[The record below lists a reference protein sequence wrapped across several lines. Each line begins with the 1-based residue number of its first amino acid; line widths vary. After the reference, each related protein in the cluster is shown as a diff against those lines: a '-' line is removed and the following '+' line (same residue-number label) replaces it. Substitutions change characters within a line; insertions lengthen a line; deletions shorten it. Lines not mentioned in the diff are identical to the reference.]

1 MRFCKIC
8 GGILLALIV
17 ACFGVM
23 PATAADIPEYRLQVS
38 PVTLDLTLEPGTSS
52 SDTFEVQNT
61 GSKGYNFELGVTP
74 YSVKGNDYN
83 PDYETETA
91 YNDITEWITFS
102 QDKGRVEAGENQ
114 EITVTVN
121 VPEDVPSGGQ
131 YAMVYVQMTREFDD
145 GSEESGEQ
153 TTTGISVNQRAGIVI
168 IAEVE
173 GGNTRR
179 EGQVL
184 ETKIPTIL
192 FNPPITATSLV
203 ENTGNV
209 HATAYYTLQV
219 FPLFGDEEVYTNEEN
234 PATLTI
240 LPETQRFNSISWDG
254 APQLGIFRVRETV
267 TILDDTQTIEK
278 IVFLCPIWFLF
289 LILLIIFFVIFWLFS
304 RIRSRRRPA
313 ASASHRSSTPAA
325 HHEPKSSTDS
335 EHPQEPQD

>member
-1 MRFCKIC
+1 MRLRKIC
-8 GGILLALIV
+8 GGFLLALMI
-17 ACFGVM
+17 ALFGVM
-23 PATAADIPEYRLQVS
+23 PVSADGEKPDYRLQIS
-38 PVTLDLTLEPGTSS
+38 PVRLDLDLEPGTTSTG
-52 SDTFEVQNT
+52 TFEVQNT
-61 GSKGYNFELGVTP
+61 GLKAYDFVLGVDP
-74 YSVKGNDYN
+74 YSVTDENYSIDS
-83 PDYETETA
+83 ETRTT
-91 YNDITEWITFS
+91 YTDIVDWITFS
-102 QDKGRVEAGENQ
+102 QNEGHVEPNQNQ
-114 EITVTVN
+114 EITVTVT
-121 VPEDVPSGGQ
+121 VPDDVPAGGQ
-131 YAMVYVQMTREFDD
+131 YAMIYAEMVRDD
-145 GSEESGEQ
+145 ELES
-153 TTTGISVNQRAGIVI
+153 TGVAVNHRVALLVFS
-168 IAEVE
+168 EVE
-173 GGNTRR
+173 GNTRR

-289 LILLIIFFVIFWLFS
+289 LILLIIFFVIFWLVS
-304 RIRSRRRPA
+304 RARSRK
-313 ASASHRSSTPAA
+313 STGK
-325 HHEPKSSTDS
+325 HTTKTTEPK
-335 EHPQEPQD
+335 E

>member
-1 MRFCKIC
+1 MRLRKIC
-8 GGILLALIV
+8 GGFLLALMI
-17 ACFGVM
+17 ALFGVM
-23 PATAADIPEYRLQVS
+23 PVSADGEKPDYRLQIS
-38 PVTLDLTLEPGTSS
+38 PVRLDLDLEPGTTSTG
-52 SDTFEVQNT
+52 TFEVQNS
-61 GSKGYNFELGVTP
+61 GLKAYDFVLGVDP
-74 YSVKGNDYN
+74 YSVTDENYSIDS
-83 PDYETETA
+83 ETRTA
-91 YNDITEWITFS
+91 YTDIVDWITFS
-102 QDKGRVEAGENQ
+102 QNEGHVEPNQNQ
-114 EITVTVN
+114 EITVTVT
-121 VPEDVPSGGQ
+121 VPDDVPAGGQ
-131 YAMVYVQMTREFDD
+131 YAMIYAEMVRNDEP
-145 GSEESGEQ
+145 ES
-153 TTTGISVNQRAGIVI
+153 TGVAVNHRVALLVFS
-168 IAEVE
+168 EVE
-173 GGNTRR
+173 GNTRR

-289 LILLIIFFVIFWLFS
+289 LILLIIFFVIFWLVS
-304 RIRSRRRPA
+304 RARSRK
-313 ASASHRSSTPAA
+313 STGKHTTKTA
-325 HHEPKSSTDS
+325 EPK
-335 EHPQEPQD
+335 E

>member
-1 MRFCKIC
+1 MRLRKIC
-8 GGILLALIV
+8 GGFLLALMI
-17 ACFGVM
+17 ALFGVM
-23 PATAADIPEYRLQVS
+23 PVSADGAKPDYRLQIS
-38 PVTLDLTLEPGTSS
+38 PVRLDLDLEPGTTSTG
-52 SDTFEVQNT
+52 TFEVQNT
-61 GSKGYNFELGVTP
+61 GLKAYDFVLGVDP
-74 YSVKGNDYN
+74 YSVTDENYSIDS
-83 PDYETETA
+83 ETRTA
-91 YNDITEWITFS
+91 YTDIVDWITFS
-102 QDKGRVEAGENQ
+102 QNEGHVEPNQNQ
-114 EITVTVN
+114 EITVTVT
-121 VPEDVPSGGQ
+121 VPDDVPAGGQ
-131 YAMVYVQMTREFDD
+131 YAMIYAEMVRDD
-145 GSEESGEQ
+145 ELES
-153 TTTGISVNQRAGIVI
+153 TGVAVNHRVALLVFS
-168 IAEVE
+168 EVE
-173 GGNTRR
+173 GNTRR

-289 LILLIIFFVIFWLFS
+289 LILLIIFFVIFWLVS
-304 RIRSRRRPA
+304 RARSRK
-313 ASASHRSSTPAA
+313 STGK
-325 HHEPKSSTDS
+325 HTTKTTEPK
-335 EHPQEPQD
+335 E

>member
-1 MRFCKIC
+1 MRLRKIC
-8 GGILLALIV
+8 GGFLLALMI
-17 ACFGVM
+17 ALFGVM
-23 PATAADIPEYRLQVS
+23 PVSADGEKPDYRLQIS
-38 PVTLDLTLEPGTSS
+38 PVRLDLDLEPGTTSTG
-52 SDTFEVQNT
+52 TFEVQNT
-61 GSKGYNFELGVTP
+61 GLKAYDFVLGVDP
-74 YSVKGNDYN
+74 YSVTDENYSIDS
-83 PDYETETA
+83 ETRTA
-91 YNDITEWITFS
+91 YTDIVDWITFS
-102 QDKGRVEAGENQ
+102 QNEGHVEPNQNQ
-114 EITVTVN
+114 EITVTVT
-121 VPEDVPSGGQ
+121 VPDDVPAGGQ
-131 YAMVYVQMTREFDD
+131 YAMIYAEMVRDD
-145 GSEESGEQ
+145 ELES
-153 TTTGISVNQRAGIVI
+153 TGVAVNHRVALLVFS
-168 IAEVE
+168 EVE
-173 GGNTRR
+173 GNTRR

-289 LILLIIFFVIFWLFS
+289 LILLIIFFVIFWLVS
-304 RIRSRRRPA
+304 RARSRK
-313 ASASHRSSTPAA
+313 STSKHTAKTT
-325 HHEPKSSTDS
+325 EPK
-335 EHPQEPQD
+335 E

>member
-1 MRFCKIC
+1 MRLRKIC
-8 GGILLALIV
+8 GGFLLALMI
-17 ACFGVM
+17 ALFGVM
-23 PATAADIPEYRLQVS
+23 PVSADGEKPDYRLQIS
-38 PVTLDLTLEPGTSS
+38 PVRLDLDLEPGTTSTG
-52 SDTFEVQNT
+52 TFEVQNT
-61 GSKGYNFELGVTP
+61 GLKAYDFVLGVDP
-74 YSVKGNDYN
+74 YSVTDENYSIDS
-83 PDYETETA
+83 ETRTA
-91 YNDITEWITFS
+91 YTDIVDWITFS
-102 QDKGRVEAGENQ
+102 QNEGHVEPNQNQ
-114 EITVTVN
+114 EITVTVT
-121 VPEDVPSGGQ
+121 VPVDVPAGGQ
-131 YAMVYVQMTREFDD
+131 YAMIYAEMVRDD
-145 GSEESGEQ
+145 ELES
-153 TTTGISVNQRAGIVI
+153 TGVAVNHRVALLVFS
-168 IAEVE
+168 EVE
-173 GGNTRR
+173 GNTRR

-289 LILLIIFFVIFWLFS
+289 LILLIIFFVIFWLVS
-304 RIRSRRRPA
+304 RARSRK
-313 ASASHRSSTPAA
+313 STGK
-325 HHEPKSSTDS
+325 HTTKTTEPK
-335 EHPQEPQD
+335 E

>member
-1 MRFCKIC
+1 MNLRKIC
-8 GGILLALIV
+8 GAVLSMFVAALCTIV
-17 ACFGVM
+17 PVSAN
-23 PATAADIPEYRLQVS
+23 DIPDYRLQIS
-38 PVTLDLTLEPGTSS
+38 PTTLDLSLTPGESS
-52 SDTFEVQNT
+52 TDTFDVVNT
-61 GSKGYNFELGVTP
+61 GAKAYDFEIGVSP
-74 YSVKGNDYN
+74 YSVTDENYDADYTTM
-83 PDYETETA
+83 TE
-91 YNDITEWITFS
+91 YNSIVDWITFS
-102 QDKGRVEAGENQ
+102 RTEGHLEPGEKA
-114 EITVTVN
+114 EIEVTVTV
-121 VPEDVPSGGQ
+121 PEDTPSSGQ
-131 YAMVYVQMTREFDD
+131 YALIYAQLVKD
-145 GSEESGEQ
+145 EESAEGEG
-153 TTTGISVNQRAGIVI
+153 TTAGTSITQRVGIKVFS
-168 IAEVE
+168 EVE
-173 GGNTRR
+173 GNTRR

-289 LILLIIFFVIFWLFS
+289 LILLIIFFVIFWLVS
-304 RIRSRRRPA
+304 RARSRK
-313 ASASHRSSTPAA
+313 STGK
-325 HHEPKSSTDS
+325 HTTKTTEPK
-335 EHPQEPQD
+335 E

>member
-1 MRFCKIC
+1 MRLRKIC
-8 GGILLALIV
+8 GGFLLALMI
-17 ACFGVM
+17 ALFGVM
-23 PATAADIPEYRLQVS
+23 PVSADGEKPDYRLQIS
-38 PVTLDLTLEPGTSS
+38 PVRLDLDLEPGTTSTG
-52 SDTFEVQNT
+52 TFEVQNT
-61 GSKGYNFELGVTP
+61 GLKAYDFVLGVDP
-74 YSVKGNDYN
+74 YSVTDENYSIDS
-83 PDYETETA
+83 ETRTA
-91 YNDITEWITFS
+91 YTDIVDWITFS
-102 QDKGRVEAGENQ
+102 QNEGHVEPNQNQ
-114 EITVTVN
+114 EITVTVT
-121 VPEDVPSGGQ
+121 VPDDVPAGGQ
-131 YAMVYVQMTREFDD
+131 YAMIYAEMVRDD
-145 GSEESGEQ
+145 ELES
-153 TTTGISVNQRAGIVI
+153 TGVAVNHRVALLVFS
-168 IAEVE
+168 EVE
-173 GGNTRR
+173 GNTRR

-289 LILLIIFFVIFWLFS
+289 LILLIIFFVIFWLVS
-304 RIRSRRRPA
+304 RARSRK
-313 ASASHRSSTPAA
+313 STGK
-325 HHEPKSSTDS
+325 HTTKTTEPK
-335 EHPQEPQD
+335 E

>member
-1 MRFCKIC
+1 MRLRKIC
-8 GGILLALIV
+8 GGFLLALMI
-17 ACFGVM
+17 ALFGVM
-23 PATAADIPEYRLQVS
+23 SVSADGEKPDYRLQIS
-38 PVTLDLTLEPGTSS
+38 PVRLDLDLEPGTTSTG
-52 SDTFEVQNT
+52 TFEVQNT
-61 GSKGYNFELGVTP
+61 GLKAYDFVLGVDP
-74 YSVKGNDYN
+74 YSVTDENYSIDS
-83 PDYETETA
+83 ETRTA
-91 YNDITEWITFS
+91 YTDIVDWITFS
-102 QDKGRVEAGENQ
+102 QNEGHVEPNQNQ
-114 EITVTVN
+114 EITVTVT
-121 VPEDVPSGGQ
+121 VPDDVPAGGQ
-131 YAMVYVQMTREFDD
+131 YAMIYAEMVRDD
-145 GSEESGEQ
+145 ELGS
-153 TTTGISVNQRAGIVI
+153 TGVAVNHRVALLVFS
-168 IAEVE
+168 EVE
-173 GGNTRR
+173 GNTRR

-289 LILLIIFFVIFWLFS
+289 LILLIIFFVIFWLVS
-304 RIRSRRRPA
+304 RARSRK
-313 ASASHRSSTPAA
+313 STNE
-325 HHEPKSSTDS
+325 HTTKTTEPK
-335 EHPQEPQD
+335 E

>member
-1 MRFCKIC
+1 MRLRKIC
-8 GGILLALIV
+8 GGFLLALMI
-17 ACFGVM
+17 ALFGVM
-23 PATAADIPEYRLQVS
+23 PVSADGEKPDYRLQIS
-38 PVTLDLTLEPGTSS
+38 PVRLDLDLEPGTTSTG
-52 SDTFEVQNT
+52 TFEVQNT
-61 GSKGYNFELGVTP
+61 GLKAYDFVLGVDP
-74 YSVKGNDYN
+74 YSVTDENYSIDS
-83 PDYETETA
+83 ETRTA
-91 YNDITEWITFS
+91 YTDIVDWITFS
-102 QDKGRVEAGENQ
+102 QNEGHVEPNQNQ
-114 EITVTVN
+114 EITVTVT
-121 VPEDVPSGGQ
+121 VPDDVPAGGQ
-131 YAMVYVQMTREFDD
+131 YAMIYAEMVRDD
-145 GSEESGEQ
+145 ELES
-153 TTTGISVNQRAGIVI
+153 TGVAVNHRVALLVFS
-168 IAEVE
+168 EVE
-173 GGNTRR
+173 GNTRR

-289 LILLIIFFVIFWLFS
+289 LILLIIFFVIFWLVS
-304 RIRSRRRPA
+304 RARSRK
-313 ASASHRSSTPAA
+313 STNK
-325 HHEPKSSTDS
+325 HTTKTTESK
-335 EHPQEPQD
+335 E

>member
-1 MRFCKIC
+1 MI
-8 GGILLALIV
+8 AL
-17 ACFGVM
+17 FGVM
-23 PATAADIPEYRLQVS
+23 PVSADGEKPDYRLQIS
-38 PVTLDLTLEPGTSS
+38 PVRLDLDLEPGTTSTG
-52 SDTFEVQNT
+52 TFEVQNT
-61 GSKGYNFELGVTP
+61 GLKAYDFVLGVDP
-74 YSVKGNDYN
+74 YSVTDENYSIDS
-83 PDYETETA
+83 ETRTT
-91 YNDITEWITFS
+91 YTDIVDWITFS
-102 QDKGRVEAGENQ
+102 QNEGHVEPNQNQ
-114 EITVTVN
+114 EITVTVT
-121 VPEDVPSGGQ
+121 VPDDVPAGGQ
-131 YAMVYVQMTREFDD
+131 YAMIYAEMVRDD
-145 GSEESGEQ
+145 ELES
-153 TTTGISVNQRAGIVI
+153 TGVAVNHRVALLVFS
-168 IAEVE
+168 EVE
-173 GGNTRR
+173 GNTRR

-289 LILLIIFFVIFWLFS
+289 LILLIIFFVIFWLVS
-304 RIRSRRRPA
+304 RARSRK
-313 ASASHRSSTPAA
+313 STSKRTTKTT
-325 HHEPKSSTDS
+325 EPK
-335 EHPQEPQD
+335 E

>member
-1 MRFCKIC
+1 MRLRKIC
-8 GGILLALIV
+8 GGFLLALMI
-17 ACFGVM
+17 ALFGVM
-23 PATAADIPEYRLQVS
+23 PVSADGEKPDYRLQIS
-38 PVTLDLTLEPGTSS
+38 PVRLDLDLEPGTTSTG
-52 SDTFEVQNT
+52 TFEVQNS
-61 GSKGYNFELGVTP
+61 GLKAYDFVLGVDP
-74 YSVKGNDYN
+74 YSVTDENYSIDS
-83 PDYETETA
+83 ETRTA
-91 YNDITEWITFS
+91 YTDIVDWITFS
-102 QDKGRVEAGENQ
+102 QNEGHVEPNQNQ
-114 EITVTVN
+114 EITVTVT
-121 VPEDVPSGGQ
+121 VPDDVPAGGQ
-131 YAMVYVQMTREFDD
+131 YAMIYAEMVRNDEP
-145 GSEESGEQ
+145 ES
-153 TTTGISVNQRAGIVI
+153 TGVAVNHRVALLVFS
-168 IAEVE
+168 EVE
-173 GGNTRR
+173 GNTRR

-184 ETKIPTIL
+184 ETKIPTFI
-192 FNPPITATSLV
+192 FDPPITATSLV

-209 HATAYYTLQV
+209 HATATYTLQV

-267 TILDDTQTIEK
+267 TILDDTETIEK

-313 ASASHRSSTPAA
+313 ARASHRSSTPAA

>member
-1 MRFCKIC
+1 MI
-8 GGILLALIV
+8 AL
-17 ACFGVM
+17 FGVM
-23 PATAADIPEYRLQVS
+23 PVSADGEKPDYRLQIS
-38 PVTLDLTLEPGTSS
+38 PVRLDLDLEPGTTSTG
-52 SDTFEVQNT
+52 TFEVQNT
-61 GSKGYNFELGVTP
+61 GLKAYDFVLGVDP
-74 YSVKGNDYN
+74 YSVTDENYSIDS
-83 PDYETETA
+83 ETRTA
-91 YNDITEWITFS
+91 YTDIVDWITFS
-102 QDKGRVEAGENQ
+102 QNEGHVEPNQNQ
-114 EITVTVN
+114 EITVTVT
-121 VPEDVPSGGQ
+121 VPDDVPAGGQ
-131 YAMVYVQMTREFDD
+131 YAMIYAEMVRDD
-145 GSEESGEQ
+145 ELES
-153 TTTGISVNQRAGIVI
+153 TGVAVNHRVALLVFS
-168 IAEVE
+168 EVE
-173 GGNTRR
+173 GNTRR

-289 LILLIIFFVIFWLFS
+289 LILLIIFFVIFWLVS
-304 RIRSRRRPA
+304 RARSRK
-313 ASASHRSSTPAA
+313 STGK
-325 HHEPKSSTDS
+325 HTTKTTEPK
-335 EHPQEPQD
+335 E

>member
-1 MRFCKIC
+1 MRLRKIC
-8 GGILLALIV
+8 GGFLLALLI
-17 ACFGVM
+17 ALFGVM
-23 PATAADIPEYRLQVS
+23 PVSADGEKPDYRLQIS
-38 PVTLDLTLEPGTSS
+38 PVRLDLDLEPGTTSTG
-52 SDTFEVQNT
+52 TFEVQNT
-61 GSKGYNFELGVTP
+61 GLKAYDFVLGVDP
-74 YSVKGNDYN
+74 YSVTDENYSIDS
-83 PDYETETA
+83 ETRTA
-91 YNDITEWITFS
+91 YTDIVDWITFS
-102 QDKGRVEAGENQ
+102 QNEGHVEPNQNQ
-114 EITVTVN
+114 EITVTVT
-121 VPEDVPSGGQ
+121 VPDDVPAGGQ
-131 YAMVYVQMTREFDD
+131 YAMIYAEMVRDD
-145 GSEESGEQ
+145 ELES
-153 TTTGISVNQRAGIVI
+153 TGVAVNHRVALLVFS
-168 IAEVE
+168 EVE
-173 GGNTRR
+173 GNTRR

-289 LILLIIFFVIFWLFS
+289 LILLIIFFVIFWLVS
-304 RIRSRRRPA
+304 RARSRK
-313 ASASHRSSTPAA
+313 STGK
-325 HHEPKSSTDS
+325 HTTKTTEPK
-335 EHPQEPQD
+335 E

>member
-1 MRFCKIC
+1 MRLRKIC
-8 GGILLALIV
+8 GGFLLALMI
-17 ACFGVM
+17 ALFGVM
-23 PATAADIPEYRLQVS
+23 PVSADGEKPDYRLQIS
-38 PVTLDLTLEPGTSS
+38 PVRLDLDLEPGTTSTG
-52 SDTFEVQNT
+52 TFEVQNT
-61 GSKGYNFELGVTP
+61 GLKAYDFVLGVDP
-74 YSVKGNDYN
+74 YSVTDENYSVDS
-83 PDYETETA
+83 ETRTA
-91 YNDITEWITFS
+91 YTDIVDWITFS
-102 QDKGRVEAGENQ
+102 QNEGHVEPNQNQ
-114 EITVTVN
+114 EITVTVT
-121 VPEDVPSGGQ
+121 VPDDVPAGGQ
-131 YAMVYVQMTREFDD
+131 YAMIYAEMVRDD
-145 GSEESGEQ
+145 ELES
-153 TTTGISVNQRAGIVI
+153 TGVAVNHRVALLVFS
-168 IAEVE
+168 EVE
-173 GGNTRR
+173 GNTRR

-289 LILLIIFFVIFWLFS
+289 LILLIIFFVIFWLVS
-304 RIRSRRRPA
+304 RARSRK
-313 ASASHRSSTPAA
+313 STSKHATKTT
-325 HHEPKSSTDS
+325 EPK
-335 EHPQEPQD
+335 E